1 MVLTIIRI
9 LGMYKYKVVGLIIFG
24 SLITLFSYI
33 IRDKVILEWPIFAFL
48 MALSRITSFSLL
60 FFTTILL
67 LALGKRFISKRFYW
81 FGLFLV
87 FSLIPDLFHILFL
100 LGERNRTA
108 YLYLLSEIFLFLALF
123 ILVFYHKITNW
134 LSIKVYGLV
143 LTFSILSSIYVILF
157 YNTLPPLYIENVGTP
172 LYRDVSEL
180 IFALVYVYLAFYVV
194 KNKILGEKSSWYIFL
209 SLVFLSLSSI
219 SLALY
224 QYIYDIM
231 IVISSFHRLFAYVF
245 LIYVILYINLRREA
259 IDIINEMIG
268 ILKDILRIKP
278 IKEGSLYLLKL
289 EHGFRYLIKAL
300 FLYDLEK
307 GKPVAIV
314 YGPERSDVPIID
326 TSSIKKLI
334 KDFGGQYFHK
344 NVHYNLYENYLI
356 VSILKDYPEGP
367 LAKLHV
373 LNTERTILGYLLNW
387 ISFDRLIE
395 EKTKELDRLYLLLET
410 SEYATQAYN
419 NIDTFSKQVLERL
432 DYILKMDGSIFYMWN
447 KNAELPDRIVFSS
460 GFLANFP
467 DMKVYELLEEVL
479 ESSEMYG
486 MGKNYMY
493 CKFEE
498 NSYQSGMIGLRKEK
512 DFDREELVFFKTV
525 GNQLFHV
532 VRLMKV
538 IEDLQK
544 AQASIKFLI
553 EYDPLTML
561 YNRKSFEDILE
572 RELERSNRSGEPL
585 CLLFMDVDN
594 LRIINSTYGYFVGDL
609 VLKHI
614 AEILKRKTR
623 RIDIVGRLGA
633 DEFCVLLPKTN
644 KNIAELIAGRLKEE
658 ITNTPLVVGENKIH
672 VSLSIGVVCYPI
684 DADKKEDILALG
696 KALITLIKREGK
708 GKVKK
713 VEEPISKMLPT
724 LRKIE
729 KEIFEAIERRDIEV
743 FFQDILN
750 IRTYTVEGFEAL
762 MRLRIN
768 NHLLPATYF
777 VNRAEELGI
786 IRDLDRVMVERI
798 FQRLSSID
806 ISELFFF
813 INLSPQNLTEDYMR
827 WVINMVEKYGIKPS
841 RIVFEITERE
851 AIQDIVEVSRFIKN
865 IRNLGFKF
873 AIDDFGSGYASFLY
887 LKYLHVDFLKIEG
900 EFIKSLKD
908 SMIDRSFVRSIV
920 DIAKTLG
927 IKTIAEQ
934 VEDEETLNILLSL
947 GVDYAQGYYIGRP
960 APMEEKIKA
969 YFSKETDQ

>member
-1 MVLTIIRI
+1 M
-9 LGMYKYKVVGLIIFG
+9 F
-24 SLITLFSYI
+24 
-33 IRDKVILEWPIFAFL
+33 
-48 MALSRITSFSLL
+48 
-60 FFTTILL
+60 
-67 LALGKRFISKRFYW
+67 
-81 FGLFLV
+81 
-87 FSLIPDLFHILFL
+87 
-100 LGERNRTA
+100 
-108 YLYLLSEIFLFLALF
+108 
-123 ILVFYHKITNW
+123 FYHKITNW

-432 DYILKMDGSIFYMWN
+432 DYILNMDGSVFYMWN
-447 KNAELPDRIVFSS
+447 KNAELPERIVFSS

-467 DMKVYELLEEVL
+467 DIKTYELLKEVI

-486 MGKNYMY
+486 MDRDYMY

-498 NSYQSGMIGLRKEK
+498 NFYQSGMVGLRRGRS
-512 DFDREELVFFKTV
+512 FDKEELLFFKTV

-538 IEDLQK
+538 IEDLKK
-544 AQASIKFLI
+544 AQASIRLLT

-561 YNRKSFEDILE
+561 YNRKSFEKIFE
-572 RELERSNRSGEPL
+572 REIERTSRSGEPL

-594 LRIINSTYGYFVGDL
+594 LRVINNTYGYFVGDL
-609 VLKHI
+609 ALKHV
-614 AEILKRKTR
+614 AELIKRKTR
-623 RIDIVGRLGA
+623 KFDIAGRLGA
-633 DEFCVLLPKTN
+633 DEFGILLPRTN
-644 KNIAELIAGRLKEE
+644 KMTAESIAERLRQEIAD
-658 ITNTPLVVGENKIH
+658 TPLVVGKDKIH
-672 VSLSIGVVCYPI
+672 VNISVGIVCYPF
-684 DADKKEDILALG
+684 DAEKKEEIFSLG
-696 KALITLIKREGK
+696 EALIALIKREGK

-713 VEEPISKMLPT
+713 VEEPISKMLPA
-724 LRKIE
+724 LRKVE
-729 KEIFEAIERRDIEV
+729 KEILEAFEKRAVDV
-743 FFQDILN
+743 LFQEILN
-750 IRTYTVEGFEAL
+750 VHTNTVEGFEAL
-762 MRLRIN
+762 MRLYVDGGF
-768 NHLLPATYF
+768 LPAGDF
-777 VNRAEELGI
+777 IRRAEEMGV
-786 IRDLDRVMVERI
+786 IRELDKIMVEKI
-798 FQRLSSID
+798 FEGASRFKNKD
-806 ISELFFF
+806 FFLFV
-813 INLSPQNLTEDYMR
+813 NLSPQNLTEDYMK
-827 WVINMVEKYGIKPS
+827 WVVSMVEKYGIKSS
-841 RIVFEITERE
+841 RLVFEITERE
-851 AIQDIVEVSRFIKN
+851 AIQDIVEVGNFIKGMKEF
-865 IRNLGFKF
+865 GFKF
-873 AIDDFGSGYASFLY
+873 AIDDFGSGYASFIY
-887 LKYLHVDFLKIEG
+887 LKYLQVDFLKIEG
-900 EFIKSLKD
+900 EFIKSVKD
-908 SMIDRSFVRSIV
+908 SVIDRGFVKSIA
-920 DIAKTLG
+920 DIAKALG
-927 IKTIAEQ
+927 IKTIAEH
-934 VEDEETLNILLSL
+934 VEDEETLNILLEL